1 MDIKTIRVT
10 DGCLLTTV
18 DTTTEKAAAN
28 ANANANAKANAKAKK
43 LRVETS
49 TWQVTEEQLSHEA
62 QLDCLQHNNNTN
74 DAASFFEKK
83 LTSHLKAKLYGYMQ
97 QDICKHK
104 YNKDM
109 FVSLEETKQLL
120 VDCNLTCCYC
130 SEEVYVLYKCVRE
143 NKQWT
148 LDRIDNEK
156 GHNRGNLV
164 IACLECNLKRRRTN
178 KDAFQFTKQMVLTK
192 LP

>member
-1 MDIKTIRVT
+1 MDIKTIIVT
-10 DGCLLTTV
+10 DGHLLN
-18 DTTTEKAAAN
+18 TEDIAKEKVN
-28 ANANANAKANAKAKK
+28 TNAKAKAKVKK

-49 TWQVTEEQLSHEA
+49 TWQVSEEQLSHEV
-62 QLDCLQHNNNTN
+62 QLASLQQKDNT
-74 DAASFFEKK
+74 DDASFGKK

-120 VDCNLTCCYC
+120 VDCDLRCCYC

-192 LP
+192 LS